1 MSNFKGKT
9 IIVTGAA
16 MGLGF
21 ATSESLA
28 SKGANV
34 TLVDYNEDALN
45 KAKTELE
52 SKFPESKFLTV
63 KADVSVE
70 EEVKNYVEATVKEFG
85 NVDGLYNNAGIE

>member
-21 ATSESLA
+21 ATSESLD

-34 TLVDYNEDALN
+34 TLVDYN
-45 KAKTELE
+45 
-52 SKFPESKFLTV
+52 
-63 KADVSVE
+63 
-70 EEVKNYVEATVKEFG
+70 
-85 NVDGLYNNAGIE
+85 